1 MAKTFDINK
10 FMESVERKERDLQRT
25 RKEELELLKD
35 SFETYDKENMVR
47 IR

>member
-1 MAKTFDINK
+1 MAKEFDINK
-10 FMESVERKERDLQRT
+10 FMRKIEEKEKNVLRERREER
-25 RKEELELLKD
+25 ELLIE